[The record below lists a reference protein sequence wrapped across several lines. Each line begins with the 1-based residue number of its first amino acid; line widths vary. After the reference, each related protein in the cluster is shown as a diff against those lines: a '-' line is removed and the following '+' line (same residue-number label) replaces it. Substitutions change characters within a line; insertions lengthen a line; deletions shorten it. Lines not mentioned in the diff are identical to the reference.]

1 MSEPLRVLLDT
12 HAFLWWVSDEKPLPR
27 KAAKLISDEGNIILV
42 SHATVW
48 EMAIKTAIGKLT
60 LPEALGTFVQ
70 KQCKLN
76 RFQLLPI
83 SLDAISM
90 IETLPL
96 HHNDPFDRL
105 LVAQCL
111 DMKIPIISADAI
123 LTKYRVTRIWS

>member
-27 KAAKLISDEGNIILV
+27 KAAKLISDEGNIIFV

-48 EMAIKTAIGKLT
+48 EMAIKAAIGKLT
-60 LPEALGTFVQ
+60 LPEAAGTFVQ

-83 SLDAISM
+83 SIAAISM

-96 HHNDPFDRL
+96 YHNDPFDRL

-111 DMKIPIISADAI
+111 DMKIPIISADAL

>member
-27 KAAKLISDEGNIILV
+27 KAAKLISDEGNIIFV

-60 LPEALGTFVQ
+60 LPEAAGTFVQ

>member
-1 MSEPLRVLLDT
+1 
-12 HAFLWWVSDEKPLPR
+12 
-27 KAAKLISDEGNIILV
+27 
-42 SHATVW
+42 
-48 EMAIKTAIGKLT
+48 
-60 LPEALGTFVQ
+60 
-70 KQCKLN
+70 
-76 RFQLLPI
+76 LLPI

>member
-48 EMAIKTAIGKLT
+48 EMAIKAAIGKLT
-60 LPEALGTFVQ
+60 LPEAAGTFVR

>member
-27 KAAKLISDEGNIILV
+27 KAAKLISDEGNIIFV

-48 EMAIKTAIGKLT
+48 EMAIKAAIGKLT
-60 LPEALGTFVQ
+60 LPEAAGTFVQ

-83 SLDAISM
+83 SLEAISM

-111 DMKIPIISADAI
+111 DLKIPIISADAI

>member
-1 MSEPLRVLLDT
+1 MSEPLRALLDT

-27 KAAKLISDEGNIILV
+27 KAAKLISDEGNIIFV

-48 EMAIKTAIGKLT
+48 EMAIKAALGKLT
-60 LPEALGTFVQ
+60 LPEAAGTFVQ

>member
-1 MSEPLRVLLDT
+1 MPEPSRVLLDT

-27 KAAKLISDEGNIILV
+27 KAAKLISDEGNIIFV

-48 EMAIKTAIGKLT
+48 EMAIKAAIGKLT
-60 LPEALGTFVQ
+60 LPEAAGTFVQ

-83 SLDAISM
+83 SIAAISM
-90 IETLPL
+90 IETLPF

-111 DMKIPIISADAI
+111 EMKIPIISADAV

>member
-27 KAAKLISDEGNIILV
+27 KAAKLISDEGNIIFV

-48 EMAIKTAIGKLT
+48 EMAIKAAIGKLT
-60 LPEALGTFVQ
+60 LPEAAGTFVQ

-83 SLDAISM
+83 SLEAISM

>member
-27 KAAKLISDEGNIILV
+27 KAAKLISDEGNIIFV

-48 EMAIKTAIGKLT
+48 EMAIKTAIGELT
-60 LPEALGTFVQ
+60 LPEAVGTFVQ

-105 LVAQCL
+105 LVTQCL
-111 DMKIPIISADAI
+111 DMKIPIISADAV

>member
-27 KAAKLISDEGNIILV
+27 KAAKLISDEGNIIFV

-48 EMAIKTAIGKLT
+48 EMAIKAAVGKLT
-60 LPEALGTFVQ
+60 LPEAAGTFVQ

-83 SLDAISM
+83 SLEAISM

-111 DMKIPIISADAI
+111 DLKIPIISADAI

>member
-1 MSEPLRVLLDT
+1 MPEPSRVLLDT

-27 KAAKLISDEGNIILV
+27 KAAKLISDEGNIIFV

-48 EMAIKTAIGKLT
+48 EMAIKAALGKLT
-60 LPEALGTFVQ
+60 LPEAAGTFVQ

-111 DMKIPIISADAI
+111 DIKIPIISADAV

>member
-12 HAFLWWVSDEKPLPR
+12 HAFLWWVSSDKPLPR
-27 KAAKLISDEGNIILV
+27 KAAKLISDEGNIIFV

-60 LPEALGTFVQ
+60 LPEAVGTFVQ

>member
-1 MSEPLRVLLDT
+1 MSESLRVLLDT

-27 KAAKLISDEGNIILV
+27 KAAKLISDEGNIIFV

-48 EMAIKTAIGKLT
+48 EMAIKAALGKLT
-60 LPEALGTFVQ
+60 LPEAAGTFVQ

-90 IETLPL
+90 IEMLPL

-111 DMKIPIISADAI
+111 DMKIPIISADAV

>member
-1 MSEPLRVLLDT
+1 MSEPLRMLLDT
-12 HAFLWWVSDEKPLPR
+12 HAFLWWVGGEKPLPR
-27 KAAKLISDEGNIILV
+27 KAAKLISDEGNIIFV

-60 LPEALGTFVQ
+60 LPEAAGTFVQ

-90 IETLPL
+90 IETLPP

-105 LVAQCL
+105 LVTQCL

>member
-12 HAFLWWVSDEKPLPR
+12 HALLWWVSDEKPLPR
-27 KAAKLISDEGNIILV
+27 KAAKLISDEGNIIFV

-48 EMAIKTAIGKLT
+48 EMAIKAAIGKLT
-60 LPEALGTFVQ
+60 LPEAVGTFVQ
-70 KQCKLN
+70 KQSKLN

>member
-1 MSEPLRVLLDT
+1 MSESLRVLLDT

-27 KAAKLISDEGNIILV
+27 KAAKLISDEGNIIFV

-60 LPEALGTFVQ
+60 LPEAVGTFVQ

-111 DMKIPIISADAI
+111 DMKIPIISADAV

>member
-12 HAFLWWVSDEKPLPR
+12 HVFLWWVSDEKPLPR
-27 KAAKLISDEGNIILV
+27 KAAKLISDEGNIIFV

-48 EMAIKTAIGKLT
+48 EMAIKAALGKLT
-60 LPEALGTFVQ
+60 LPEAAGTFVQ

-111 DMKIPIISADAI
+111 DIKIPIISADAV

>member
-111 DMKIPIISADAI
+111 EMKIPIISADVL

>member
-27 KAAKLISDEGNIILV
+27 KAAKLISDEGNIIFV

-48 EMAIKTAIGKLT
+48 EMAIKAAIGKLT
-60 LPEALGTFVQ
+60 LPEAAGTFVQ

-111 DMKIPIISADAI
+111 DIKIPIISADAV

>member
-1 MSEPLRVLLDT
+1 MPEPVRVLLDT

-27 KAAKLISDEGNIILV
+27 KAAKLISDENNIIFV

-48 EMAIKTAIGKLT
+48 EMAIKSAIGKLD
-60 LPEALGTFVQ
+60 LPEAAGTFVQ

-83 SLDAISM
+83 SFAAIAM
-90 IETLPL
+90 VETLPA
-96 HHNDPFDRL
+96 HHHDPFDRL

-111 DMKIPIISADAI
+111 DIKLPIISADAM
-123 LTKYRVTRIWS
+123 LSKYRITRIWS

>member
-1 MSEPLRVLLDT
+1 MSEPLRALLDT

-27 KAAKLISDEGNIILV
+27 KAAKLISDEGSIIFV

-48 EMAIKTAIGKLT
+48 EMAIKAAIGKLM
-60 LPEALGTFVQ
+60 LPEAVGTFVQ

>member
-27 KAAKLISDEGNIILV
+27 KAAKLISDEGNIIFV

-48 EMAIKTAIGKLT
+48 EMAIKAAIGKLT
-60 LPEALGTFVQ
+60 LPEAAGTFVQ

-111 DMKIPIISADAI
+111 EMKIPIISADVL

>member
-27 KAAKLISDEGNIILV
+27 KAAKLISDEGNIIFV

-48 EMAIKTAIGKLT
+48 EMAIKAAIGKLT
-60 LPEALGTFVQ
+60 LPEAAGTFVQ

-111 DMKIPIISADAI
+111 DMKIPIISADAV